1 MGWSFAMRDTGRK
14 AHIESLTS
22 AKHFSNG
29 YVPITFRVVGNHVW
43 QLVQRPDGTK
53 FITLDLIAKER
64 GGGWGYK
71 NLDEDGEPYFVDCP
85 LTLIRQADPP
95 ATANAEAWRA
105 NAEAWRAKVYEYADR
120 QKRLKRE
127 MSTLKPGTVIV
138 VGPCQY
144 TLLEDLGRS
153 GWRAK
158 DSGGAYWRLTKRWVK
173 SQLKV

>member
-1 MGWSFAMRDTGRK
+1 MGWSFAMQDTGRK

-22 AKHFSNG
+22 AKHFSKG
-29 YVPITFRVVGNHVW
+29 YVPITHRVVGNHVW
-43 QLVQRPDGTK
+43 QLVQRPNGTK
-53 FITLDLIAKER
+53 YITLDLIAKER

-71 NLDEDGEPYFVDCP
+71 SMDEDWGPYHYKCP
-85 LTLIRQADPP
+85 TTLLDKADPP

-105 NAEAWRAKVYEYADR
+105 KVWEYADR

-127 MSTLKPGTVIV
+127 MQTLKPGTVLV

-153 GWRAK
+153 GWRVK
-158 DSGGAYWRLTKRWVK
+158 DLGGHNWRLTQRFIK

>member
-1 MGWSFAMRDTGRK
+1 MGWSFSCNDTGRK

-22 AKHFSNG
+22 AGHFSSG
-29 YVPITFRVVGNHVW
+29 YIPITHRVVGSHIW

-71 NLDEDGEPYFVDCP
+71 GMDEDWGPCFYDCP
-85 LTLIRQADPP
+85 TALLDKADPP
-95 ATANAEAWRA
+95 ATP
-105 NAEAWRAKVYEYADR
+105 NAEAWRAKVFEYADR
-120 QKRLKRE
+120 QKRLSRE
-127 MSTLKPGTVIV
+127 MQNLKPGSVIV

-153 GWRAK
+153 GWIAR
-158 DSGGAYWRLTKRWVK
+158 DLGGHNWRLTQRFIK

>member
-1 MGWSFAMRDTGRK
+1 MGWSFAMQDTGRK

-22 AKHFSNG
+22 AKHFSKG
-29 YVPITFRVVGNHVW
+29 YVPITHRVVGNHVW
-43 QLVQRPDGTK
+43 QLVQRPNGTK
-53 FITLDLIAKER
+53 YITLDLIAKER

-71 NLDEDGEPYFVDCP
+71 SMDEDWGPYHYKCP
-85 LTLIRQADPP
+85 TTLLDKADPP

-105 NAEAWRAKVYEYADR
+105 KVWEYADR

-127 MSTLKPGTVIV
+127 MQTLKPGSVIA

-144 TLLEDLGRS
+144 TLLNDLGRS
-153 GWRAK
+153 GWRVK
-158 DSGGAYWRLTKRWVK
+158 DQGGGYWRLTKRFIK

>member
-1 MGWSFAMRDTGRK
+1 MGWTFSCNDTGRK
-14 AHIESLTS
+14 AHIESLTNQC
-22 AKHFSNG
+22 HFSKG
-29 YVPITFRVVGNHVW
+29 YVPITHRVVGSHVW

-71 NLDEDGEPYFVDCP
+71 GMDENWGPYHYDCP
-85 LTLIRQADPP
+85 TTLLDKADPP

-105 NAEAWRAKVYEYADR
+105 KVWEYADR

-127 MSTLKPGTVIV
+127 MKTLKPGTVIV
-138 VGPCQY
+138 VGPRQY

-153 GWRAK
+153 GWRVK
-158 DSGGAYWRLTKRWVK
+158 DQGGVYWRLTKRFIK

>member
-1 MGWSFAMRDTGRK
+1 MGWSFSILNTGRK

-29 YVPITFRVVGNHVW
+29 YIPITHRVVGNHVW

-64 GGGWGYK
+64 GGGWGHK
-71 NLDEDGEPYFVDCP
+71 GLDEDWGLYHYGCP
-85 LTLIRQADPP
+85 TTLLDKADPP
-95 ATANAEAWRA
+95 ATENAKAWRI
-105 NAEAWRAKVYEYADR
+105 KVWEYADR

-127 MSTLKPGTVIV
+127 MQTLKPGTVIV
-138 VGPCQY
+138 TAQNQY

-153 GWRAK
+153 GWRVN
-158 DSGGAYWRLTKRWVK
+158 DQYGAYWRLTKRFIK

>member
-1 MGWSFAMRDTGRK
+1 MGWSFSCNDTGRK

-22 AKHFSNG
+22 ARHFSDG
-29 YVPITFRVVGNHVW
+29 YTPITHRVVGSHVW
-43 QLVQRPDGTK
+43 QLVQRPNGAK
-53 FITLDLIAKER
+53 FIALDLIAKER

-71 NLDEDGEPYFVDCP
+71 NMDEDCGPFYYDCP
-85 LTLIRQADPP
+85 LALLDKADPP
-95 ATANAEAWRA
+95 ATA

-127 MSTLKPGTVIV
+127 MSTLKPGVVLV

-144 TLLEDLGRS
+144 TLLNDLGRS

-158 DSGGAYWRLTKRWVK
+158 DSGGAYWRLTKRFIK
-173 SQLKV
+173 SQLS

>member
-1 MGWSFAMRDTGRK
+1 MGWSFSCNDTGRK
-14 AHIESLTS
+14 AHIESLTNQR
-22 AKHFSNG
+22 HFSPG
-29 YVPITFRVVGNHVW
+29 YVPITHRVVGNHVW

-53 FITLDLIAKER
+53 YIALDLIAKER

-71 NLDEDGEPYFVDCP
+71 NLDEDWAPYFFDCP
-85 LTLIRQADPP
+85 LALLDRADPP
-95 ATANAEAWRA
+95 ATP
-105 NAEAWRAKVYEYADR
+105 NAEAWRAKVREFAEQ

-127 MSTLKPGTVIV
+127 MQTLKPGTVLV

-158 DSGGAYWRLTKRWVK
+158 DQYGAYWRLTKRFIK
-173 SQLKV
+173 SQLKE

>member
-1 MGWSFAMRDTGRK
+1 MGWSFAMLDTGRK
-14 AHIESLTS
+14 AHIESLTNQR
-22 AKHFSNG
+22 HFSNG
-29 YVPITFRVVGNHVW
+29 YVPITHRVVGNHVW

-53 FITLDLIAKER
+53 YIALDLIAKER

-71 NLDEDGEPYFVDCP
+71 SMDEDFGPDHYDCP
-85 LTLIRQADPP
+85 ATLLDKADPP
-95 ATANAEAWRA
+95 ATPNAL
-105 NAEAWRAKVYEYADR
+105 AWRAKVFEFVDR

-127 MSTLKPGTVIV
+127 MQTLKPGTVIV

-158 DSGGAYWRLTKRWVK
+158 DQGGAYWRLTQRFVK
-173 SQLKV
+173 SNLKV

>member
-1 MGWSFAMRDTGRK
+1 MGWSFSCNNIGRK

-22 AKHFSNG
+22 QRHFSNG
-29 YVPITFRVVGNHVW
+29 YTPITHRVVGNHVW

-53 FITLDLIAKER
+53 YITLDLIAKER

-71 NLDEDGEPYFVDCP
+71 SIDEDWGPYFFDCP
-85 LTLIRQADPP
+85 LPLLDKADPP
-95 ATANAEAWRA
+95 ATPNAEAWRVKVREF
-105 NAEAWRAKVYEYADR
+105 AEQ

-127 MSTLKPGTVIV
+127 MLTLKPGSVIV
-138 VGPCQY
+138 AGPCQY
-144 TLLEDLGRS
+144 TLLNDLGRS

-158 DSGGAYWRLTKRWVK
+158 DLGGAYWRLTKRFIK

>member
-1 MGWSFAMRDTGRK
+1 MGWSFSCNDTGRK
-14 AHIESLTS
+14 AHIESLTNQR
-22 AKHFSNG
+22 HFSNG

-43 QLVQRPDGTK
+43 QLVQRPDGAK
-53 FITLDLIAKER
+53 YIALDLIAKER

-71 NLDEDGEPYFVDCP
+71 SMDEDWGPYFFDCP
-85 LTLIRQADPP
+85 TTLLDKADPP
-95 ATANAEAWRA
+95 ATP
-105 NAEAWRAKVYEYADR
+105 NAEAWRAKVFEYADR

-127 MSTLKPGTVIV
+127 MQTLKPGSVIV

-153 GWRAK
+153 GWMVK
-158 DSGGAYWRLTKRWVK
+158 DQYGAYWRLTERFIK

>member
-1 MGWSFAMRDTGRK
+1 MGWSFAMQDTGRK
-14 AHIESLTS
+14 AHIESLTNQR
-22 AKHFSNG
+22 HFSNG
-29 YVPITFRVVGNHVW
+29 YVPITHRVVGNHVW

-53 FITLDLIAKER
+53 YITLDLIAKER

-71 NLDEDGEPYFVDCP
+71 SVDEDCGPYFFDCP
-85 LTLIRQADPP
+85 APLLDKADPP
-95 ATANAEAWRA
+95 ATP
-105 NAEAWRAKVYEYADR
+105 NAEAWRAKVWEFVDR

-127 MSTLKPGTVIV
+127 MQTLKPGTVIV

-158 DSGGAYWRLTKRWVK
+158 DLGGRHWRLTARFVK
-173 SQLKV
+173 SNLKV

>member
-1 MGWSFAMRDTGRK
+1 MGWSFAMQDTGRK

-22 AKHFSNG
+22 AKHFSPG
-29 YVPITFRVVGNHVW
+29 YVPVTFRVVGNHVW

-64 GGGWGYK
+64 GGGWGNK
-71 NLDEDGEPYFVDCP
+71 SINEDWGPYHYDCP
-85 LTLIRQADPP
+85 ATLLDKADPP

-105 NAEAWRAKVYEYADR
+105 KVREFAEQ

-127 MSTLKPGTVIV
+127 MSTLKPGVVLV

-153 GWRAK
+153 GWTAS
-158 DSGGAYWRLTKRWVK
+158 DLGGHNWRLTRRFIK
-173 SQLKV
+173 SQLKG